1 MQLTRLGH
9 ACVRLEILGGPTV
22 VLDPGV
28 FSSADAYT
36 GAQVVLITHEHAD
49 HLQTEALL
57 AALEADP
64 ALQIWTNTA
73 VAKLLDAPA
82 GRVHVVGEGD
92 AFDVDGLEVT
102 VHGEWH
108 AAIHPDIPLVG
119 NVAFT
124 VGGTFFHPG
133 DSFTLPIGP
142 VETLMLPV
150 HGPWSKAGEVLDYV
164 RAVAPTRAIPMHDG
178 LLNDFGRGLM
188 GNLLSGDG
196 APYQGLESGV
206 ALTVG

>member
-9 ACVRLEILGGPTV
+9 ACVRLEVEGGPTV
-22 VLDPGV
+22 IVDPGV
-28 FSSADAYT
+28 FSATDAYA
-36 GAQVVLITHEHAD
+36 GAQAVLITHEHAD
-49 HLQTEALL
+49 HLQSAALL

-64 ALQIWTNTA
+64 VLQVWTNSA
-73 VAKLLDAPA
+73 VAAQLDGPH
-82 GRVHVVGEGD
+82 GRVHVVGDGD
-92 AFDVDGLEVT
+92 AFDVDGLAVS

-108 AAIHPDIPLVG
+108 ALIHPDIPRVG

-124 VGGTFFHPG
+124 VGSSFFHPG
-133 DSFTLPIGP
+133 DSFTLPSEP

-178 LLNDFGRGLM
+178 LLNEFGRGLM
-188 GNLLSGDG
+188 GNLLSGNG
-196 APYQGLESGV
+196 APYHGLESDTPI
-206 ALTVG
+206 TVG